1 MIVMTIHYHDGMV
14 EFDVSDEYD
23 SLSKLDKTILLQ
35 EVLDNTDAELKN
47 VMEHEKFEE

>member
-14 EFDVSDEYD
+14 EFDVADEYD

-35 EVLDNTDAELKN
+35 EVLDNTDAELQN